1 MNARRLLK
9 LPVYVPMGVVY
20 ATRISRKFAI
30 GFIALMVIIS
40 GSLVGSFLLPR
51 DYYRTGSFTPNIPPS
66 WSNPLGTDSLGRDVL
81 AQLSW
86 GTQNSIRIGLIAATI
101 GTLVGAVIG
110 FIAGYHGGYLD
121 KSLNVVID
129 MVLSIPSLLFL
140 VLIAALIKGAVTVEV
155 MALIISITNWAWPAR
170 QIRAQALSLK
180 ERDFVYMAKLS
191 GMSSSEIIFKEL
203 MPHMFQWMGANFINA
218 FLAAVLT
225 EAGLSILGL
234 GPQREMTLGMMLYWA
249 LNYSAIYRGLHW
261 WWSSPVITLIIL
273 FTTLYILHVGFDE
286 VINPRMRKK

>member
-40 GSLVGSFLLPR
+40 GSLIGSFLLPR
-51 DYYRTGSFTPNIPPS
+51 DYYRTGSFTPNTPPS

-121 KSLNVVID
+121 KVLNVIID